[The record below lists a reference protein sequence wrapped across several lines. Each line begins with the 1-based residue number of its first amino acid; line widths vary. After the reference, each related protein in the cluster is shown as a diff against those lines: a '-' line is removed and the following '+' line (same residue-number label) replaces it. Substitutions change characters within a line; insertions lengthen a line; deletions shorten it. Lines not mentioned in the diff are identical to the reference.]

1 MTDCF
6 IRELSYKM
14 ILGKK
19 LDKSVYNTVVKTM
32 NSGGRTA
39 WV

>member
-1 MTDCF
+1 MTDGF

-32 NSGGRTA
+32 DSGGRTA